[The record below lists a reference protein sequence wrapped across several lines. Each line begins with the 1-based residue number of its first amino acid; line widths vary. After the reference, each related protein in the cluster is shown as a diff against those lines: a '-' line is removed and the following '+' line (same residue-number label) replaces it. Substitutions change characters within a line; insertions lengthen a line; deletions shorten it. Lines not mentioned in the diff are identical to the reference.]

1 MSEMPNFAW
10 AVLPTWR
17 ARYPFRY
24 SVLLTI
30 ALAVV
35 LAPVAA
41 LMSAPALRGAMLGA
55 IVGGAVVLLLWPLA
69 AASVVGGVFRTPRSL
84 NGLASN
90 QVLAVETH
98 EGRWARTVTVQPVGV
113 GGLVRIPQVVSW
125 KVLPDRRFDETVR
138 GLRLALGMPPEPVVG
153 APGPPIWPSGP
164 PTAR

>member
-1 MSEMPNFAW
+1 MSEVPNFSW

-24 SVLLTI
+24 AVLLTI

-35 LAPVAA
+35 LTPIAA

-84 NGLASN
+84 SGLASN

-113 GGLVRIPQVVSW
+113 GLVRIPQVVSW
-125 KVLPDRRFDETVR
+125 KIWPDREFDETVR
-138 GLRLALGMPPEPVVG
+138 GLRLALGMPPDPVMG
-153 APGPPIWPSGP
+153 ASAPPIWPSGP
-164 PTAR
+164 PMTR